1 MAVKLTLDSQS
12 IDAPTG
18 SSLFDLAEKLKIRI
32 PTSCGKQ
39 GKCREC
45 LVQVTEGMDH
55 LSKLAP
61 EEEYLQSSFRLAC
74 CCKIKADA
82 GSVTCNTLRRSKMQT
97 ETGGG
102 GISESLRENLLLD
115 PAVVREGD
123 DRIMLDGREIARS
136 NEPIHGLAVDIGTTT
151 CVARLLN
158 LETGKIVAASSFE
171 NPQRFGGSDVMARIR
186 YDSEQKGHLLQRTM
200 LAYLTHTIEDFPV
213 DPNTIYETVISG
225 NSTMRDLI
233 FGLDLHTIGQE
244 PFQSLTE
251 IEYLEG
257 KRPTT
262 AIEIEAGKLKIPMNP
277 EGRIYGMPLIS
288 GHVGADAAAC
298 MLAVGMPT
306 EERNIAIMDVGTNTE
321 VVVGNKNKA
330 LAASCPA
337 GPAFEGGAVSCGM
350 SGLEGAIERVAIQDD
365 GRIDIRVIGG
375 GKPEGIC
382 GSGLIDL
389 LSELMRTNQ
398 MNEKGRFEGI
408 DGALQ
413 VDRDGHILFRE
424 SDVNELA
431 LAKGANV
438 AGLSI
443 IFKNLGLASDDIDVL
458 YLAGAF
464 GRHLNIPAAM
474 RIGFLP
480 VIDESRFQQVGN
492 AAIEGS
498 TMALLSVESRR
509 SLEGLV
515 RRTTHL
521 RLEMDPAFF
530 DTFVEGCMFVPF
542 EAK

>member
-1 MAVKLTLDSQS
+1 MAVNLSLNSLS
-12 IDAPTG
+12 IEAPVGIT
-18 SSLFDLAEKLKIRI
+18 LFDLAEQLEIRI
-32 PTSCGKQ
+32 PTSCRKQ

-45 LVQVTEGMDH
+45 LVQVTEGMEH
-55 LSKLAP
+55 LSEHAP
-61 EEEYLQSSFRLAC
+61 EEEHLQSSFRLAC
-74 CCKIKADA
+74 RCQITADA
-82 GSVTCNTLRRSKMQT
+82 GNISCNTLRRSRMQT
-97 ETGGG
+97 ETEGG
-102 GISESLRENLLLD
+102 GIAENLRKTLVPD
-115 PAVVREGD
+115 PAVVREGR
-123 DRIMLDGREIARS
+123 DRILLDGREIARS
-136 NEPIHGLAVDIGTTT
+136 TEAIHGLAVDIGTTT
-151 CVARLLN
+151 CVVRLVN
-158 LETGKIVAASSFE
+158 LETGRIVAASSFE
-171 NPQRFGGSDVMARIR
+171 NPQRFGGSDIMARIH
-186 YDSEQKGHLLQRTM
+186 YDTERKDHLLQRTL

-213 DPNTIYETVISG
+213 DPKTIYEIVISG
-225 NSTMRDLI
+225 NSTMRDLF

-251 IEYLEG
+251 IECFEG
-257 KRPTT
+257 KYSTT
-262 AIEIEAGKLKIPMNP
+262 AIEIKAGELKIPMNP
-277 EGRIYGMPLIS
+277 GGRIYGMPLIS

-321 VVVGNKNKA
+321 VVVGNKDKA

-350 SGLEGAIERVAIQDD
+350 SGLHGAIERILIKDD
-365 GRIDIRVIGG
+365 GRIEIKVIGG

-389 LSELMRTNQ
+389 LSELMRTKQ

-413 VDRDGHILFRE
+413 VDEDGNILFRE

-443 IFKNLGLASDDIDVL
+443 IFKKLGLTFDDIDVL

-464 GRHLNIPAAM
+464 GRHLDIPAAM

-480 VIDESRFQQVGN
+480 VIDESRIQQVGN
-492 AAIEGS
+492 ASIEGS
-498 TMALLSVESRR
+498 TMVLLSLEARK
-509 SLEGLV
+509 SLEELV
-515 RRTTHL
+515 RKTTHL
-521 RLEMDPAFF
+521 RLEMDPSFF
-530 DTFVEGCMFVPF
+530 DTFVEGCMFVRF
-542 EAK
+542 EGK